1 MRRVFFIVIILMM
14 ASSKV
19 SAQFYGTVVDGQTN
33 EPLPFVTARYVGT
46 SIGAVTDMD
55 GKFEV
60 PITSEHSKLE
70 VSAVGYKTLI
80 VSVNY
85 QRAKQNST
93 IKLFTDNVMLGN
105 VTVVKKREKYKRK
118 ENPAVELMRKVIAN
132 KKLFAIEN
140 NDYYQLDKY
149 ERRTFSV
156 NEVSAKTWEKQI
168 FRPFKFLADHEVVC
182 PETGKLI
189 LPLWFEES
197 FSQTY
202 YRKDPKAKKTY
213 VREQNSEG
221 YNTLFTTGDFFNDV
235 IKDAFTDVNIYQ
247 DNIRLLKNPFISP
260 ISSTQAIAFYH
271 YYINDTIE
279 INGQRCIDVAFTPA
293 NPQDFGFM
301 GNLYIL
307 DDGSYQVAR
316 SLLNIPSRSG
326 VNFVD
331 NLLVQQDFALLPN
344 GQRVMTVDD
353 MIVEL
358 TYIFGEA
365 KFQVQRYTTYNN
377 FQFEEFSDKSIYQHK
392 QVETVDA
399 DAASKDSTF
408 WQSVRTMPLSEAE
421 STLDEMVNDTK
432 KLSGYQVFMLVVKA
446 FLENS
451 VELTKAPNKFDLMP
465 INTIVSNSYVDG
477 FRLRLGGQTTG
488 NLNPHLFFRGF
499 GAYGFKDEKFKY
511 KAEVEYSFNKKKYMA
526 HEFPRRSF
534 TATYSY
540 DTMSPVDKF
549 SGTDKDNML
558 TAFKTTKVDKMMYV
572 RNAALK
578 WTYETNSFFTTT
590 IDFSNSNIEPAGKL
604 VYQRMGTNE
613 LVKDITLTELKTSF
627 RYAPNEKF
635 GNSKQRRQ
643 PTNHNAAIMTLEHTM
658 GINKLFGSQYNYHL
672 TEASFYKRLYLPYA
686 CGYLESYFKGG
697 VQWSQVPFPLLF
709 VPASN
714 LSYFVQFDSWSFN
727 MLDNMEF
734 LNDRYFT
741 AYFNWSLNGK
751 LLNRV
756 PLLNKLKLR
765 EYLGFKM
772 MMGGLSDKNNPFIS
786 TDDSRLFA
794 FPTRGDDN
802 LPTRVMGSKPYM
814 EFSVGISNIFNI
826 LTIEYVRRLNYHYPD
841 VKKNGIRFE
850 VKIAY

>member
-1 MRRVFFIVIILMM
+1 MVCMD
-14 ASSKV
+14 A
-19 SAQFYGTVVDGQTN
+19 SAQFYGTVIDGQTN
-33 EPLPFVTARYVGT
+33 EPLPFVTVRYQGT
-46 SIGAVTDMD
+46 SIGAITDME

-60 PITSEHSKLE
+60 PITSEHNKLE
-70 VSAVGYKTLI
+70 VSAIGYKSLI
-80 VSVNY
+80 VTVNY
-85 QRAKQNST
+85 QRAKQSST
-93 IKLFTDNVMLGN
+93 IKLFADNVMLGN

-118 ENPAVELMRKVIAN
+118 DNPAVELMRKVIAN
-132 KKLFAIEN
+132 KKLYAIEN
-140 NDYYQLDKY
+140 NDFYQLDKY
-149 ERRTFSV
+149 ERHTFSV
-156 NEVSAKTWEKQI
+156 NEVSPKTWENK
-168 FRPFKFLADHEVVC
+168 FFKPFKFLADHEVVC

-189 LPLWFEES
+189 LPLWFEEK

-202 YRKDPKAKKTY
+202 YRKDPKAKKVY
-213 VREQNSEG
+213 VRGENSEG
-221 YNTLFTTGDFFNDV
+221 YNTLFTTGDFFNEI
-235 IKDAFTDVNIYQ
+235 IKDAFTDVNIYE
-247 DNIRLLKNPFISP
+247 DNVRLLKNPFISP
-260 ISSTQAIAFYH
+260 ISSSQAITFYH

-307 DDGSYQVAR
+307 DDGTYQVAR
-316 SLLNIPSRSG
+316 SLLNIPSKSG

-331 NLLVQQDFALLPN
+331 NLLVQQDFTLLPN

-392 QVETVDA
+392 GVEAVDA

-408 WQSVRTMPLSEAE
+408 WHSVRTMPLSEAE
-421 STLDEMVNDTK
+421 GSLEAMVEDSK
-432 KLSGYQVFMLVVKA
+432 KLSGYQIFMLAVKL

-451 VELTKAPNKFDLMP
+451 IELSKDSNKFDIMP
-465 INTIVSNSYVDG
+465 INTFVTHSYVDG
-477 FRLRLGGQTTG
+477 LRLRFGGQTSA

-499 GAYGFKDEKFKY
+499 GAYGFRDEKFKY

-526 HEFPRRSF
+526 HEFPHRSI
-534 TATYSY
+534 TASYSY

-558 TAFKTTKVDKMMYV
+558 TVFKTTKVDKMMYV
-572 RNAALK
+572 RNASLK
-578 WTYETNSFFTTT
+578 WKYETNSFFTTT
-590 IDFSNSNIEPAGKL
+590 IDLSNSNIEPAGKL
-604 VYQRMGTNE
+604 IYQRMGTNE

-635 GNSKQRRQ
+635 SYSKQKRT
-643 PTNHNAAIMTLEHTM
+643 PTNHDATILTLEHTM
-658 GINKLFGSQYNYHL
+658 GINNLLGSDYNYHL
-672 TEASFYKRLYLPYA
+672 TEASFYKRFWLPYA
-686 CGYLESYFKGG
+686 CGYLEAYVKGG
-697 VQWSQVPFPLLF
+697 VQWSRVPFPLLL

-734 LNDRYFT
+734 LNDRYLAT
-741 AYFNWSLNGK
+741 YFNWHLNGK
-751 LLNRV
+751 LLNRI
-756 PLLNKLKLR
+756 PLLSKLKLR
-765 EYLGFKM
+765 EHFGFKM

-786 TDDSRLFA
+786 TNDSRLFA
-794 FPTRGDDN
+794 FPVRGDDN
-802 LPTRVMGSKPYM
+802 LPTRVMGNKPYM
-814 EFSVGISNIFNI
+814 EFSAGISNIFNV
-826 LTIEYVRRLNYHYPD
+826 LTIEYVRRLNYHYSD

-850 VKIAY
+850 VRVAF